1 MILMAPAAASQLI
14 FASVGIEHMIQVAM
28 AATATNNAVHVAWLV
43 TALSPIETLRMAE
56 PVTKIQSK
64 DPSVSAIARD
74 RLHMIWKLTQ
84 HENPRKHI
92 PPNPAEHDTAGSVNA
107 INLGMAQLEAANDI
121 VGLRDRGTA
130 VSGLSSTS
138 YSGGSMVTYPSR
150 DASYYHERD
159 DARDK
164 PKDGECFWDGK
175 NANTDL
181 SFDHEY

>member
-14 FASVGIEHMIQVAM
+14 FASVGIEHIVQVIM

-43 TALSPIETLRMAE
+43 TALSPIETLRIAE

-64 DPSVSAIARD
+64 DSSVSAIVRD
-74 RLHMIWKLTQ
+74 RLNMIWELTQ

-92 PPNPAEHDTAGSVNA
+92 LPNPAEHDSAGSVNA

-130 VSGLSSTS
+130 VSGLSSTP
-138 YSGGSMVTYPSR
+138 YSRDSMITHPSR
-150 DASYYHERD
+150 DASYYNERD

-164 PKDGECFWDGK
+164 PKDGECFWYGQ
-175 NANTDL
+175 NADTHL
-181 SFDHEY
+181 SLDHEY